1 MHLFF
6 DQTSKLFV
14 KYYSQFLVST
24 LTHCTLH
31 FLCSLQNHP
40 PLVQLCKFSVMCAKT
55 SSSFSSVCLRATLQ
69 ITWMHAFMSRAA
81 TLVRSGLLTK
91 ATIQRLLSSYTIL
104 QGIKIVNFEH
114 VLGISIRFRLA
125 LFCKLQKS
133 SEKESFYNKF
143 SIKSKVQKVFQLG
156 AVCF

>member
-1 MHLFF
+1 MHRFF
-6 DQTSKLFV
+6 SKKRQNFLS
-14 KYYSQFLVST
+14 KYGSEFLMST

-125 LFCKLQKS
+125 LFCKL
-133 SEKESFYNKF
+133 ER
-143 SIKSKVQKVFQLG
+143 KVLGKKVY
-156 AVCF
+156 AINSA

>member
-1 MHLFF
+1 MHLFCNKRQNF
-6 DQTSKLFV
+6 LSK
-14 KYYSQFLVST
+14 YHSRFLVST

-69 ITWMHAFMSRAA
+69 ITLMHACLYVQSSYFGSFRP
-81 TLVRSGLLTK
+81 THKSNYLVCLH
-91 ATIQRLLSSYTIL
+91 SSYTIL

-125 LFCKLQKS
+125 PFCKLQKVS
-133 SEKESFYNKF
+133 MINS
-143 SIKSKVQKVFQLG
+143 
-156 AVCF
+156 A